1 MFSYNALYSIKMRRG
16 DINFWSFLFC
26 SAADPQ
32 DPPRGSRTSLNSSV
46 KGPESETDSMVEY
59 GEGESSKFGEDG
71 SFIGQY
77 GAKRRKEDTTS
88 PSALATFV

>member
-1 MFSYNALYSIKMRRG
+1 M
-16 DINFWSFLFC
+16 
-26 SAADPQ
+26 
-32 DPPRGSRTSLNSSV
+32 NSSV

-59 GEGESSKFGEDG
+59 GEGEASKFTEDG

-77 GAKRRKEDTTS
+77 GAKKKKEDSTS

>member
-1 MFSYNALYSIKMRRG
+1 MWKCF
-16 DINFWSFLFC
+16 FLLR
-26 SAADPQ
+26 ADPQ
-32 DPPRGSRTSLNSSV
+32 QPNRGSRTSLNSSV

-59 GEGESSKFGEDG
+59 GEGEASKFTEDG

-77 GAKRRKEDTTS
+77 GAKKKKEDSTS

>member
-1 MFSYNALYSIKMRRG
+1 MFNKKKWLPIFRV
-16 DINFWSFLFC
+16 
-26 SAADPQ
+26 DPQ
-32 DPPRGSRTSLNSSV
+32 QPIRGSRTSLNSSV

-59 GEGESSKFGEDG
+59 GEGEASKFTEDG

-77 GAKRRKEDTTS
+77 GAKKKKEDSAS

>member
-1 MFSYNALYSIKMRRG
+1 MYWNAQVG
-16 DINFWSFLFC
+16 HSFLIFSPSC
-26 SAADPQ
+26 SADTQ